1 MNKRI
6 TSILLCFAMIIGVL
20 VAAVPVYAD
29 EPSSCTFTFEAD
41 KTEAN
46 PGDTITFTVYME
58 QQGGI
63 NAFEGTVGIP
73 AGLTY
78 VSGVTADGLK
88 ATLGFDDAAWS
99 DDTKYVVSG
108 YGTENYT
115 GEAKLKLATFKCTV
129 DSDAAGTYKVGFV
142 SDPPMVAEYLD
153 EVYNSYNKN
162 PVCNAVEI
170 TVASAHTHVFDK
182 TVATDE
188 HKANDADCTHAA
200 TYYMSCEC
208 GENGTEVFE
217 NGTALGHDFS
227 KKSNTY
233 IHTEAANCQQ
243 HVEYWY
249 SCSRCEISAEGLDD
263 AKHYSSTVAG
273 EHSFT
278 KKVEDDAH
286 YVAGTGIDCLSVKKY
301 YYNCEY
307 CDEIGTGTWD
317 SEEKGPHSWM
327 TDWTPNGADGHYHKC
342 STCGE
347 KKDIESHHPDR
358 PAATETED
366 QRCIECGYLM
376 QEALGHTHHTSR
388 VDRKEATC
396 TADGN
401 KQYYKCEC
409 GEWFED
415 ATANVTID
423 DHSSVVLPA
432 TGHDYSVKNSDAAHK
447 RSTAADCR
455 ETDTYWYTCAND
467 ASHNAKDDAAATD
480 KWYASETA
488 GSHVFDTTKWVDRGN
503 EGHAHKCRYHDAYD
517 GTAAHTPDRDEP
529 DYENDVKCDACGH
542 IMVPRLEDKDVRIEL
557 PLKVNV
563 KKTGEMDPT
572 KETFKFAISEIPD
585 VLDCTMVKDTL
596 ETEGEKTYTGSFVF
610 TIKESK
616 INYISDGFDFTEV
629 KGSTNGWTYDE
640 TVYRVVPEFGDN
652 ILSGFRVYRKVG
664 DEYEPVGETILTDDQ
679 PGEALVEFTNS
690 YNAQKPTPPTP
701 PTPTDPGDDSGKTPD
716 VPATGDASNP
726 VVWIVLLLVSAAGL
740 VTMAVLIRR
749 RKKAE

>member
-78 VSGVTADGLK
+78 VSGVVADGLK
-88 ATLGFDDAAWS
+88 DTLGFDDAAWS
-99 DDTKYVVSG
+99 DDTKYVISG
-108 YGTENYT
+108 YGIENYT

-142 SDPPMVAEYLD
+142 SEPPMVAEYLD
-153 EVYNSYNKN
+153 EDYESYNKN

-170 TVASAHTHVFDK
+170 TVASVHTHVFDK
-182 TVATDE
+182 AVATDE

-217 NGTALGHDFS
+217 NGTALGHDFT

-249 SCSRCEISAEGLDD
+249 GCERCGISAEGIDD
-263 AKHYSSTVAG
+263 TKHYSGTVTG

-286 YVAGTGIDCLSVKKY
+286 YVAGTGSDCLSVKKY

-307 CDEIGTGTWD
+307 CDEIGTATWNSD
-317 SEEKGPHSWM
+317 EKGPHTWM
-327 TDWTPNGADGHYHKC
+327 TDWTPDGADGHYHKC
-342 STCGE
+342 SACGE

-366 QRCIECGYLM
+366 QRCVECGYLM
-376 QEALGHTHHTSR
+376 QEALGHTHHTAK

-415 ATANVTID
+415 ATANVTIA

-467 ASHNAKDDAAATD
+467 ASHNAKDDAAAND

-503 EGHAHKCRYHDAYD
+503 DGHAHKCQYHDAYD
-517 GTAAHTPDRDEP
+517 ATTAHTPDREEAT
-529 DYENDVKCDACGH
+529 ENDPVKCTACGH
-542 IMVPRLEDKDVRIEL
+542 IITPALGHTHDLGKVEAKPATCTEDGNSEYYKCSGCGKLFADANGTTEITAENTVVRASGHDYQWVTD
-557 PLKVNV
+557 KAA
-563 KKTGEMDPT
+563 T
-572 KETFKFAISEIPD
+572 A
-585 VLDCTMVKDTL
+585 
-596 ETEGEKTYTGSFVF
+596 TETGS
-610 TIKESK
+610 KHE
-616 INYISDGFDFTEV
+616 EC
-629 KGSTNGWTYDE
+629 
-640 TVYRVVPEFGDN
+640 TVCHD
-652 ILSGFRVYRKVG
+652 KK
-664 DEYEPVGETILTDDQ
+664 
-679 PGEALVEFTNS
+679 AAVEI
-690 YNAQKPTPPTP
+690 
-701 PTPTDPGDDSGKTPD
+701 
-716 VPATGDASNP
+716 PATGTGTETETGGEKAPQTGDSSMADLWIAIMALSLVCAVGT
-726 VVWIVLLLVSAAGL
+726 VVFI
-740 VTMAVLIRR
+740 
-749 RKKAE
+749 RKKHFAE